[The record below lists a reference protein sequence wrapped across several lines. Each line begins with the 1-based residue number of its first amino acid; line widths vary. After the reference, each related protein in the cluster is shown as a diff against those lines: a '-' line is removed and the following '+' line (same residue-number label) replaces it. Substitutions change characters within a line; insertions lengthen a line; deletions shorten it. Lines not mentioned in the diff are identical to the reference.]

1 MTDRSIDHVAL
12 TVRDL
17 PAMAAFYERCLG
29 LALLDD
35 HGSVRRLGAGGRVLI
50 ELRGD
55 PAARPRDP
63 REAGLFHTAILLPR
77 RADLGAWLRHAADTG
92 LRLTGASDHGVSEAI
107 YLDDPEGNGIEIYR
121 DRPAD
126 NWTRHGDRIEMT
138 TARLDLDALA
148 ASADTHWRGAPDG
161 TVIGHVHLQVGDVA
175 QADGFLSGEL
185 GLTKTF
191 DGPGAAWYGWNGYHH
206 HIAANTWNSRGA
218 GRRPEGTAGLAE
230 IALHGI
236 RKKESIFF
244 DPWGNKFT
252 STVL

>member
-1 MTDRSIDHVAL
+1 MTKRSIDHVAL

-29 LALLDD
+29 LAATDD
-35 HGSVRRLGAGGRVLI
+35 NGPVRRFGAGGRVLI

-55 PAARPRDP
+55 PAARPRDL
-63 REAGLFHTAILLPR
+63 REARLFHTAILLPR

-121 DRPAD
+121 DRPTD
-126 NWTRHGDRIEMT
+126 SWTRHGDRIEMM
-138 TARLDLDALA
+138 TARLDLDELA
-148 ASADTHWRGAPDG
+148 ASADGPWRGAPDG
-161 TVIGHVHLQVGDVA
+161 TAIGHVHLQVGDVA
-175 QADGFLSGEL
+175 QADAFLADQL
-185 GLTKTF
+185 GLTRTF

-218 GRRPEGTAGLAE
+218 GRRPDGTAGLAE
-230 IALHGI
+230 IALRGS
-236 RKKESIFF
+236 KEKVLNVF